1 MRLGSGMTQD
11 QSANRTQGETHGKEQ
26 EPVEAAE
33 HDTTQQEQARHEGEP
48 AAQDPA
54 APDAEQEDS
63 IRMARSPDA
72 AFGQREDQA

>member
-1 MRLGSGMTQD
+1 MTHD
-11 QSANRTQGETHGKEQ
+11 QSVNRTQGETHGQEQ

-33 HDTTQQEQARHEGEP
+33 RDTTQREQALHEGE
-48 AAQDPA
+48 ASTHDPA

-72 AFGQREDQA
+72 GYGQREDQA